1 MMPDDVAAKPP
12 SPFEAALDRARR
24 EPGYVAYSAL
34 ANAKEAAPK
43 DRFPPYRLAVLR
55 NFTIEPVLPAIEAQV
70 LLCGRRPETYVADFD
85 ASAAEVHDPDAGLY
99 RHNPD
104 AIIIANWLETL
115 SPQLA
120 TAFPELTAQDV
131 ATEIDRLCQDTLM
144 LLTAIRRQSNAPI
157 LINNFPLPAAPA
169 MGILDA
175 QDTCYQAH
183 TLIRLNQALIAAAKQ
198 IADVYWVDYF
208 SLFAAHGYRHA
219 VNDRHWNAARAPL
232 SAEILTPLGD
242 HYGAL
247 LRVLFGQVRKCLVLD
262 CDGTLWGGIVGEDGL
277 DGIKVSAAYQAF
289 QREALN
295 LRRRGVMLAICSKN
309 NEPDVLEV
317 LREHPDMLLREEH
330 FVATQIN
337 WDDKATNLRRIAEE
351 LNIGIDA
358 LVFADDNAF
367 ECDFIRQAVPEVAVL
382 HVSGDPSGFRTL
394 LTDRAFFDTPTL
406 SAEDAKRSE
415 MMAAERTRKRMVSAA
430 ESLEDYLRSLEIVAT
445 IGVPGPREIGRVAQ
459 LTQKTNQFN
468 LTTRRYTEG
477 DIERFLAAP
486 DMGVYYLKLR
496 DKVSDIGLI
505 GVAITKP
512 REDDGGLEID
522 TFLMSC
528 RALGRGAEDTLMA
541 RIAKDAA
548 MNGYREL
555 VGAYLPT
562 KKNEQVADFYAK
574 RGFAQFPEQG
584 EGTSWRLDLGGQDIK
599 IPDWIHLA
607 DGNDGGDEQ

>member
-24 EPGYVAYSAL
+24 DPGYVAYSAL
-34 ANAKEAAPK
+34 ANAKEAAPQ

-85 ASAAEVHDPDAGLY
+85 ASAAEVHNPDAGLY

-120 TAFPELTAQDV
+120 TAFPELTAQGV
-131 ATEIDRLCQDTLM
+131 TAEIDRLCQDTVM
-144 LLTAIRRQSNAPI
+144 LLSAIRRQSNAPI

-183 TLIRLNQALIAAAKQ
+183 ALIRLNQALIAAAKQ
-198 IADVYWVDYF
+198 ITDVYWVDYF

-232 SAEILTPLGD
+232 SAEILAPLGD

-277 DGIKVSAAYQAF
+277 DGIKVSAAY
-289 QREALN
+289 
-295 LRRRGVMLAICSKN
+295 

-330 FVATQIN
+330 FVAMQIN

-415 MMAAERTRKRMVSAA
+415 MMAAERTRKRMVSTA

-445 IGVPGPREIGRVAQ
+445 IGVPGPREIGRIAQ
-459 LTQKTNQFN
+459 LTQK
-468 LTTRRYTEG
+468 TRRYTEG

-486 DMGVYYLKLR
+486 DTGVYYLKLR

-512 REDDGGLEID
+512 QENGERLEID

-548 MNGYREL
+548 MNGYQEI
-555 VGAYLPT
+555 VGTYLPT

>member
-1 MMPDDVAAKPP
+1 M
-12 SPFEAALDRARR
+12 
-24 EPGYVAYSAL
+24 
-34 ANAKEAAPK
+34 
-43 DRFPPYRLAVLR
+43 
-55 NFTIEPVLPAIEAQV
+55 
-70 LLCGRRPETYVADFD
+70 
-85 ASAAEVHDPDAGLY
+85 
-99 RHNPD
+99 
-104 AIIIANWLETL
+104 
-115 SPQLA
+115 
-120 TAFPELTAQDV
+120 
-131 ATEIDRLCQDTLM
+131 
-144 LLTAIRRQSNAPI
+144 
-157 LINNFPLPAAPA
+157 
-169 MGILDA
+169 
-175 QDTCYQAH
+175 
-183 TLIRLNQALIAAAKQ
+183 
-198 IADVYWVDYF
+198 
-208 SLFAAHGYRHA
+208 
-219 VNDRHWNAARAPL
+219 
-232 SAEILTPLGD
+232 
-242 HYGAL
+242 
-247 LRVLFGQVRKCLVLD
+247 LFGQVRKCLVLD

-367 ECDFIRQAVPEVAVL
+367 ECDFIRQAVPDVAVL

-415 MMAAERTRKRMVSAA
+415 MMAAERTRKQMVSSA

-505 GVAITKP
+505 GVAITRP
-512 REDDGGLEID
+512 QENGVRLEID

-528 RALGRGAEDTLMA
+528 RALGRGAEDALIA

-548 MNGYREL
+548 MNGYREI
-555 VGAYLPT
+555 VGSYLPT
-562 KKNEQVADFYAK
+562 KKNGQVADFYAK
-574 RGFAQFPEQG
+574 RGFAKLPGQG
-584 EGTSWRLDLGGQDIK
+584 EGTSWSLDLGGQGVD
-599 IPDWIHLA
+599 IPDWIHLT
-607 DGNDGGDEQ
+607 DGTGGGDGQ